1 MTAAREDVSVGD
13 CVINLSAIADE
24 LVSLSQA
31 LQFIER
37 DHLYD
42 LERAYEQG
50 LMDFEA
56 GLFEKYEKG
65 EGKWPGEE
73 TRERLYRRTMP
84 TDTLNELM
92 RYQAARKRA
101 EKRIASFKAAADSW
115 RSILSALKVE
125 MEASR

>member
-1 MTAAREDVSVGD
+1 MTTARQDVSVGD
-13 CVINLSAIADE
+13 CVSNLSAIADE
-24 LVSLSQA
+24 LVTLSQS
-31 LQFIER
+31 LQVIEK
-37 DHLYD
+37 DHLYE

-56 GLFEKYEKG
+56 GMFERYEKG

-73 TRERLYRRTMP
+73 TRERLFRRQMP
-84 TDTLNELM
+84 TDALNELM

-101 EKRIASFKAAADSW
+101 EKRIASLKAAADSW

-125 MEASR
+125 LEASR

>member
-1 MTAAREDVSVGD
+1 MTAARTDVSVGD

-24 LVSLSQA
+24 LVTLSQS
-31 LQFIER
+31 LQVIEKE
-37 DHLYD
+37 HLYD

-56 GLFEKYEKG
+56 GLFERYEKG

-84 TDTLNELM
+84 VDQLNDLM

-101 EKRIASFKAAADSW
+101 EKRIASLKAAADSW

-125 MEASR
+125 MEATR